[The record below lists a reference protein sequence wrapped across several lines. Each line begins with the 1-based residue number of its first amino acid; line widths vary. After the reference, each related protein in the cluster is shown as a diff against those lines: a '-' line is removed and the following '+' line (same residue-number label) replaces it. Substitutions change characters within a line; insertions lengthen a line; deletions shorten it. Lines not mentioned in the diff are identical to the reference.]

1 MERLKTAVA
10 QIAATTDS
18 RLREL
23 PLLHR
28 SLLLPLLS
36 LASSLYRH
44 SLALRRRVYALGLL
58 SRQRLP
64 VPVISVGNLTWG
76 GNGKTPMVEFIAR
89 IFLEAGISPLILTRG
104 YAGGDEVKMIQRHL
118 AGTPTRIGV
127 GANRS
132 ATAASIFRQHG
143 YMKFNST
150 LFAEQLSSTQHLRL
164 ASGNDKVAVAILD
177 DGMQHWSLSR
187 DVEMVM
193 INGLI
198 PWGNNHLLPRG
209 SLREPLDALCRA
221 DITVIH
227 HADLLSEGKLKMIET
242 KIRIIDPCSTIFFS
256 RLAPSHFF
264 EVKNQHSILPL
275 GLVLNRTVLCVSG
288 IGSPCAFAQVVG
300 KIGPSYVDRLDF
312 DDHHSIQFHDIKLI
326 KERLEEL
333 ANRFREKI
341 IVVVTEKDYDRDPLI
356 LTELHDFDVLVLCC
370 SLHIMTTKGQSEESF
385 KIKLKELLISKHG
398 G

>member
-1 MERLKTAVA
+1 MIVYISLVGDLVRLMMFLF
-10 QIAATTDS
+10 I
-18 RLREL
+18 
-23 PLLHR
+23 P
-28 SLLLPLLS
+28 
-36 LASSLYRH
+36 YC
-44 SLALRRRVYALGLL
+44 
-58 SRQRLP
+58 RLP

-227 HADLLSEGKLKMIET
+227 HADL
-242 KIRIIDPCSTIFFS
+242 
-256 RLAPSHFF
+256 
-264 EVKNQHSILPL
+264 VW
-275 GLVLNRTVLCVSG
+275 TVLCVSG